1 LKEILEMRRSI
12 KKQRLLSRYGA
23 PALLA
28 LAMQTMTAHPLG
40 AQTTANQSQLAVSS
54 TPVSISNAL
63 GEQSPYLGS
72 VPTGAPTGT
81 VLPLSL
87 SDAVDRG
94 LKYNLGLIESD
105 VRERSARAERL
116 KELNDLLPNV
126 TASISQT
133 AEQVNLKALG
143 FNFNIPGAAIPVV
156 VGPFGIQDARGT
168 VTQTIFDWHS
178 IQKVRAANEGV
189 KSSQDSYKSSRD
201 VVVLVVVNAYLQVI
215 ADQAAIESQQ
225 AQINTSQALYQRA
238 RDQRAAGV
246 AARIDELRAQV
257 ELQTQ
262 QQRLIAAQDQ
272 KAKDVLSLARVIGL
286 PAGQEFTVETAVPYR
301 PLEGVTLE
309 KALQDSYENR
319 PDYASAQHDV
329 HAAELSRKAAVAE
342 YYPNVTSSAN
352 YGDIGPNF
360 GNSHGTFAA
369 TASLNIPIF
378 QGTRVKADV
387 LQADASLQQKQAE
400 LADLKGRIDQDVRS
414 ALLDVN
420 AADELVKVAK
430 SNVELAH
437 ETLSE
442 AQDRFAAGVTDNI
455 EVVQAQES
463 VSAADQA
470 YISSLYTFNI
480 SKAQLARAVGVAER
494 AVRDYLGG
502 T

>member
-1 LKEILEMRRSI
+1 
-12 KKQRLLSRYGA
+12 
-23 PALLA
+23 
-28 LAMQTMTAHPLG
+28 
-40 AQTTANQSQLAVSS
+40 
-54 TPVSISNAL
+54 
-63 GEQSPYLGS
+63 
-72 VPTGAPTGT
+72 
-81 VLPLSL
+81 
-87 SDAVDRG
+87 
-94 LKYNLGLIESD
+94 
-105 VRERSARAERL
+105 
-116 KELNDLLPNV
+116 
-126 TASISQT
+126 
-133 AEQVNLKALG
+133 
-143 FNFNIPGAAIPVV
+143 
-156 VGPFGIQDARGT
+156 
-168 VTQTIFDWHS
+168 
-178 IQKVRAANEGV
+178 V
-189 KSSQDSYKSSRD
+189 KSSQASYKSSRD
-201 VVVLVVVNAYLQVI
+201 IVVLVVANAYLQVI

-225 AQINTSQALYQRA
+225 AQINTSEALYRRA
-238 RDQRAAGV
+238 RDQRTAGV

-257 ELQTQ
+257 ELLTQ
-262 QQRLIAAQDQ
+262 QQRLIAARDQ

-286 PAGQEFTVETAVPYR
+286 PPGQEFTLETSVPYK
-301 PLEGVTLE
+301 PLEGVTIE
-309 KALQDSYENR
+309 KALQDSYANR

-329 HAAELSRKAAVAE
+329 RAAELTRKAAVAE
-342 YYPNVTSSAN
+342 YYPYVTASAD

-430 SNVELAH
+430 SNVDLAH

-442 AQDRFAAGVTDNI
+442 AQDRFAAGITDNI

-470 YISSLYTFNI
+470 YI